1 MNTNKIPSRN
11 EVPQEHRWN
20 LSKLFKNVQ
29 EWEEALKALEAM
41 IPKIES
47 FKGTVSQSAQAFLKA
62 LEFNKEYS
70 LLAERVGHY
79 AQLILT
85 EDEGNSESRNRVGR
99 YMMLATRGQGAWSW
113 LVPEIQKIPETS
125 ITSWLKQKEFEE
137 YQIYVKKIIRYR
149 PHVLS
154 EEEERLLALAMD
166 AATTPSEAFSV
177 LTNVDMD
184 FGTIDTPEG
193 PRPLSQ
199 STYSSFLHSKN
210 RSLREKAYK
219 QFYDQFDRHK
229 NTLASL
235 YSGSCK
241 LDYYN
246 AKVRKFAS
254 CRAQPLF
261 EDDVPESV
269 YDNLIATVSNNLPAL
284 HEYYELRKR
293 VLKLDE
299 LKHYDVYVPLVDSVK
314 VEHTWEQA
322 VEVVTKAL
330 APLGEEYVSTLK
342 NGLLHGWADRYE
354 NKGKRSGAF
363 SWGSYTSDPYI
374 MMNFKQDVLR
384 DVFTMAHE
392 GGHSM
397 HSWYSA
403 KNNPFMH
410 YNYTIFEAEVA
421 STFNEALLFEYMYNN
436 TNDQALKNYLLSNR
450 IDDIL
455 ATLFRQTMFAEFE
468 YKAHSMLENGEP
480 LTVDAIRTMYRK
492 LLEKYF
498 GPAMKFDTVS
508 DLECLRIPHFYG
520 AFYVYKYAT
529 GISASIALAK
539 EVLSG
544 EPNAKE
550 NYFKFLSSGGSRFP
564 IEALKVAGVD
574 MTRSD
579 PIQAACD
586 EFVRLIKEFKK
597 GMKL

>member
-1 MNTNKIPSRN
+1 MESKIPQRS

-20 LSKLFKNVQ
+20 LSKLFKNEK
-29 EWEEALKALEAM
+29 EWEEALSALEAM
-41 IPKIES
+41 IPKIGAY
-47 FKGTVSQSAQAFLKA
+47 KGTLAQSSQSFHKA

-70 LLAERVGHY
+70 ILAERVGHY
-79 AQLILT
+79 AQLRQT
-85 EDEGNSESRNRVGR
+85 EDEGSSESRSRVGKF
-99 YMMLATRGQGAWSW
+99 MMLATQGQGAWSW
-113 LVPEIQKIPETS
+113 FVPEVQKIPEAS
-125 ITSWLKQKEFEE
+125 ITSWLGQPEFEE
-137 YQIYVKKIIRYR
+137 YRVYVKKIIRYK
-149 PHVLS
+149 PHILS

-184 FGTIDTPEG
+184 FGTIDTPDG

-199 STYSSFLHSKN
+199 STYSSFLHSKD
-210 RSLREKAYK
+210 RALREKAYK
-219 QFYDQFDRHK
+219 QFYEEFSQHK
-229 NTLASL
+229 NTLAAL
-235 YSGSCK
+235 YAGSCK
-241 LDYYN
+241 LDHYN
-246 AKVRKFAS
+246 ATVRKFTS

-269 YDNLIATVSNNLPAL
+269 YDNLIATVGKNLPAL
-284 HEYYELRKR
+284 HEYYTLRKKL
-293 VLKLDE
+293 LKVDE
-299 LKHYDVYVPLVDSVK
+299 LKHYDVYVPLVDTVT
-314 VEHTWEQA
+314 VEHSYEEA
-322 VEVVTKAL
+322 VDLIAKAL
-330 APLGEEYVSTLK
+330 SPLGEEYVSTLK
-342 NGLLHGWADRYE
+342 SGLLNGWADRFE

-363 SWGSYTSDPYI
+363 SWGTYTSDPYI
-374 MMNFKQDVLR
+374 LLNFKKDVLR

-397 HSWYSA
+397 HSWYSS
-403 KNNPFMH
+403 KSNPYMH

-421 STFNEALLFEYMYNN
+421 STFNEALLFDYMYNN
-436 TNDQALKNYLLSNR
+436 TKDQAVKNYLLSSR

-468 YKAHSMLENGEP
+468 HKAHAMMEGGEP
-480 LTVDAIRTMYRK
+480 LTVDSLRVMYRG

-498 GPAMKFDTVS
+498 GPEMKLEEVS

-520 AFYVYKYAT
+520 AFYVYKYST

-539 EVLSG
+539 KVMAG
-544 EPNAKE
+544 EPGAKE

-574 MTRSD
+574 MTTSQ

-586 EFVRLIKEFKK
+586 EFTRLIGEFKK